1 MARKSRRA
9 SEQSSKKVVD
19 WTTSTAL
26 MVIDVQKG
34 FDDEEHWGP
43 RNNPNCEANISLLLE
58 AWRAQGWPVVFVR
71 HDSTSPNSPLRPGTT
86 GNQFKDVVTGDSDL
100 LVAKSVHSAFF
111 GEPDLHSWLREHGIS
126 SIAVCGIQTNMCCET
141 TARMASDMG
150 YEVLFVIDATHTF
163 DIAAVE
169 GKILRAREL
178 ARVTALEL
186 DAEFCQVVYTTE
198 LVE

>member
-1 MARKSRRA
+1 MARRSKSQ
-9 SEQSSKKVVD
+9 EKKPSVVD
-19 WTTSTAL
+19 WATSTAL
-26 MVIDVQKG
+26 VVIDVQKG
-34 FDDEEHWGP
+34 FDDEDHWGP
-43 RNNPNCEANISLLLE
+43 RNNPNCEVNVGLLIE

-71 HDSTSPNSPLRPGTT
+71 HDSTSVNSPLRPGSP
-86 GNQFKDVVTGDSDL
+86 GNEFKDVVSGKPDL
-100 LVAKSVHSAFF
+100 LVSKSVHSAFF

-126 SIAVCGIQTNMCCET
+126 SIAICGIQTNMCCET

-163 DIAAVE
+163 DLSAVE

-198 LVE
+198 LVD

>member
-1 MARKSRRA
+1 MADWEGA
-9 SEQSSKKVVD
+9 VALVV
-19 WTTSTAL
+19 
-26 MVIDVQKG
+26 VDVQKG
-34 FDDEEHWGP
+34 FDDVSYWGE
-43 RNNPNCEANISLLLE
+43 RNNPDCERNVARLIA
-58 AWRAQGWPVVFVR
+58 AWRARRWPIVFVR
-71 HDSTSPNSPLRPGTT
+71 HDSVVPDSPLRSGSPG
-86 GNQFKDVVTGDSDL
+86 NEFKDVIDGEPDL
-100 LVAKSVHSAFF
+100 LVTKSVHSAFL
-111 GEPDLHSWLREHGIS
+111 GEPNLDDWLRQHR
-126 SIAVCGIQTNMCCET
+126 IAGVVVCGIQTNMCCET